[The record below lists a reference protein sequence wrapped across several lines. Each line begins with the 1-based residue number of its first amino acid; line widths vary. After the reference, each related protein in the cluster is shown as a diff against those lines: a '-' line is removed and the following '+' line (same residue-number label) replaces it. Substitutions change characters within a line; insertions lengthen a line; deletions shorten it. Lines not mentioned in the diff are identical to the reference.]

1 MELDEGWVESTTVSS
16 ANVWESN
23 TSFTMFAMCQQRKC
37 VLVLLLL
44 LLLPSKWMGGRIH
57 CIANVHITGCLSLY
71 DVIFEYVCS
80 VEMWEK
86 IQQWIYIRSHSDSVQ
101 WILQFLQNDEWYD
114 YLSLSNW
121 YDSEL
126 QFSLSTNTILAWKL
140 GRVYVFSSQNTSYS
154 ITAYINGFRFMTD
167 KKHIWKLLKM
177 LYHSLDVR
185 ARILCSG

>member
-71 DVIFEYVCS
+71 DVIFEYVCLA
-80 VEMWEK
+80 EMWEK
-86 IQQWIYIRSHSDSVQ
+86 SQQWIYIKSHSDSVQ

-185 ARILCSG
+185 ARILC